1 MADCGDISPDF
12 FHLSIELRF
21 FDSFVRASL
30 HVVVCMVLLRKNAGR
45 MPALQHLLE
54 EGLEDLRAVVEDAA
68 DVGSDEEGIDEGAA
82 EYGVVDVV
90 GDLGAAVL
98 RDEAMF
104 VAPEAIRA
112 VELFVDKAVRGI
124 PGGDFAF
131 PGNGDAV
138 EAEFVANVR
147 AGAHFD
153 WIGSYYPKF

>member
-1 MADCGDISPDF
+1 VC
-12 FHLSIELRF
+12 
-21 FDSFVRASL
+21 VVSL
-30 HVVVCMVLLRKNAGR
+30 GKNAGR

-54 EGLEDLRAVVEDAA
+54 EGLEDLGAVVEDAA

-82 EYGVVDVV
+82 EYGVVHVI
-90 GDLGAAVL
+90 GDLRAAVL
-98 RDEAMF
+98 GDEAMF
-104 VAPEAIRA
+104 VAPEAIGA
-112 VELFVDKAVRGI
+112 VELFVDEAVRGI

-138 EAEFVANVR
+138 EAEFVADVD